1 MHVGGYHGGG
11 GCCCCGGGGGFP
23 RRFYTRQERIAHMEE
38 YLDGLKAELA
48 AVERELAR
56 TKEKDG
62 DEVSGDCCC
71 GH

>member
-1 MHVGGYHGGG
+1 LRAHQ
-11 GCCCCGGGGGFP
+11 
-23 RRFYTRQERIAHMEE
+23 RRNLRTV
-38 YLDGLKAELA
+38 

>member
-1 MHVGGYHGGG
+1 
-11 GCCCCGGGGGFP
+11 
-23 RRFYTRQERIAHMEE
+23 MEE